1 MNKLPL
7 TVAMPDYDY
16 TRDLVLGRVVPEG
29 IDLTCLT
36 LPVEEIFYRFL
47 IHREWDASEISFAKY
62 CSMRAKGDDSLI
74 GLPIFPARIFRQSSL
89 FIRRDGAVREMS
101 DLAGK
106 RVGLPEWAQTA
117 AVYSRGLLQERYGVA
132 LTSIEWVQAGTNE
145 AGRVEKATLNLPP
158 GINLTRISDR
168 SLNQMLLSG
177 EIDAMFSAR
186 PPVAFT
192 SGHPNVR
199 RLFENFIEVE
209 SEYYRETGIFPIMHP
224 FAIKREILEK
234 NPWVARNLLTAF
246 EEAKRRSIERAM
258 DGTVP
263 MFPIPWCF
271 EHARSGR
278 ELLGQDYFPYGV
290 EPNRKTL
297 EAFLRWAFEQGVCSR
312 HLKVE
317 DIFPA
322 QMFGEH
328 KV

>member
-1 MNKLPL
+1 
-7 TVAMPDYDY
+7 
-16 TRDLVLGRVVPEG
+16 
-29 IDLTCLT
+29 
-36 LPVEEIFYRFL
+36 
-47 IHREWDASEISFAKY
+47 
-62 CSMRAKGDDSLI
+62 
-74 GLPIFPARIFRQSSL
+74 
-89 FIRRDGAVREMS
+89 MS

-106 RVGLPEWAQTA
+106 RVGIPEWAQTA
-117 AVYSRGLLQERYGVA
+117 AVYSRGLLQERYDVA

-145 AGRVEKATLNLPP
+145 AGRVEKATLNLPL

-209 SEYYRETGIFPIMHP
+209 SEYYRETGIFPIMHA

>member
-1 MNKLPL
+1 M
-7 TVAMPDYDY
+7 
-16 TRDLVLGRVVPEG
+16 
-29 IDLTCLT
+29 
-36 LPVEEIFYRFL
+36 
-47 IHREWDASEISFAKY
+47 
-62 CSMRAKGDDSLI
+62 
-74 GLPIFPARIFRQSSL
+74 
-89 FIRRDGAVREMS
+89 
-101 DLAGK
+101 
-106 RVGLPEWAQTA
+106 
-117 AVYSRGLLQERYGVA
+117 
-132 LTSIEWVQAGTNE
+132 QAGTNE

-209 SEYYRETGIFPIMHP
+209 SEYYRETGIFPIMHA

>member
-7 TVAMPDYDY
+7 TVAMPDYDH

-132 LTSIEWVQAGTNE
+132 LTSI
-145 AGRVEKATLNLPP
+145 
-158 GINLTRISDR
+158 
-168 SLNQMLLSG
+168 
-177 EIDAMFSAR
+177 
-186 PPVAFT
+186 
-192 SGHPNVR
+192 
-199 RLFENFIEVE
+199 
-209 SEYYRETGIFPIMHP
+209 
-224 FAIKREILEK
+224 
-234 NPWVARNLLTAF
+234 
-246 EEAKRRSIERAM
+246 
-258 DGTVP
+258 
-263 MFPIPWCF
+263 
-271 EHARSGR
+271 
-278 ELLGQDYFPYGV
+278 
-290 EPNRKTL
+290 
-297 EAFLRWAFEQGVCSR
+297 
-312 HLKVE
+312 
-317 DIFPA
+317 
-322 QMFGEH
+322 
-328 KV
+328 

>member
-7 TVAMPDYDY
+7 TVAMPDYDH

-209 SEYYRETGIFPIMHP
+209 SEYYRETGIFPIMHA